1 MTGESSVPPLFYL
14 YGRADFIKFVPMNID
29 NILNARHSVRNF
41 DSDRKISHETVVDVL
56 SSVLLSPSWKN
67 SQTPRYHVV
76 ESAEVFGHL
85 LGALSP
91 RNTENASRASV
102 LVVSTFVKDVA
113 GFNREGQPDNELG
126 NGWGIYDAGLSN
138 AIFLMKAAESGIDSL
153 VMGIRDAERI
163 REILQI
169 PEQECILS
177 VIALGYRVSDP
188 VRPARKSLGEIVKF
202 Y

>member
-91 RNTENASRASV
+91 RNTENASGASV
-102 LVVSTFVKDVA
+102 LVGVMLFLA
-113 GFNREGQPDNELG
+113 GFLGELVSRNSAGRNRYN
-126 NGWGIYDAGLSN
+126 
-138 AIFLMKAAESGIDSL
+138 
-153 VMGIRDAERI
+153 IRERI
-163 REILQI
+163 
-169 PEQECILS
+169 
-177 VIALGYRVSDP
+177 
-188 VRPARKSLGEIVKF
+188 
-202 Y
+202 

>member
-1 MTGESSVPPLFYL
+1 
-14 YGRADFIKFVPMNID
+14 MNIKE
-29 NILNARHSVRNF
+29 ILNRRHSVRKF
-41 DSDRKISHETVVDVL
+41 DSDRKIPHEVLEDVL

-67 SQTPRYHVV
+67 SQTPRYHAV
-76 ESAEVFGHL
+76 ESAEVFRQL
-85 LGALSP
+85 LGALYP
-91 RNTENASRASV
+91 RNAENASGASA
-102 LVVSTFVKDVA
+102 LVVCTFVKDVA

-138 AIFLMKAAESGIDSL
+138 AILLMKAAESGIDSL

-188 VRPARKSLGEIVKF
+188 VRPARKCLGDIAKF